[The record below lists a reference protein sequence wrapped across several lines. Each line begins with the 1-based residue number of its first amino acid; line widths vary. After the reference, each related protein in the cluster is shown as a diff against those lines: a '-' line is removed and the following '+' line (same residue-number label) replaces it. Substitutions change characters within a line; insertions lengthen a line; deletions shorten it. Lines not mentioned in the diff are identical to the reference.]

1 MNELLEGLGIDPGA
15 LLVNIV
21 GFAILVYLL
30 KRFAFGRIGQFM
42 DERADAIEADI
53 EHARA
58 DRQQAAD
65 ALGKLNQDL
74 DHVREQFRAE
84 TAESTRRAK
93 QAVADMHAEARAQR
107 QAIVEQG
114 EQQVCRTREAMVA
127 DVKAQAADMA
137 VAIAEKVL
145 RDSLDEE
152 RQAGLVD
159 GFIRDIGAKAAAE
172 GPQA

>member
-1 MNELLEGLGIDPGA
+1 MKELLEGLGIEPGA

-58 DRQQAAD
+58 DRQQAVD
-65 ALGKLNQDL
+65 ALANLDHDL
-74 DHVREQFRAE
+74 DRAREQFRAD

-93 QAVADMHAEARAQR
+93 QAVAQMHAEARAQH
-107 QAIVEQG
+107 QAIVKQG
-114 EQQVCRTREAMVA
+114 EEQVRRAREAMVA
-127 DVKAQAADMA
+127 DVKQQAADMA
-137 VAIAEKVL
+137 VEIAEKVL

-159 GFIRDIGAKAAAE
+159 GFIRDIGAKGADGA
-172 GPQA
+172 QS

>member
-58 DRQQAAD
+58 DRQQAAE
-65 ALGKLNQDL
+65 ALGKLNQHL

-114 EQQVCRTREAMVA
+114 EQQVSRAREAMVA

-137 VAIAEKVL
+137 VTIAEKVL
-145 RDSLDEE
+145 RDSLDDE

-159 GFIRDIGAKAAAE
+159 GFIRDIRAKAAAE